1 MTAEPLRPAAVRWN
15 DWTQA
20 AVPAPTDFNP
30 TLPVSVIV
38 PFYQSHAHALPKTL
52 AALESQSY
60 PRRLFEVVIVDDGSD
75 PPLAPP
81 RGTPFKA
88 RVVHQERRGFGLARA
103 RNAGVRNAAH
113 DILLFLDSDVLAGS
127 GWIAAHARWHHG
139 VADALTLGGMLYVD
153 TQDIDAETI
162 RGAESSLAGLL
173 AGRRADPPRA
183 EGLLRRTNDLR
194 AKDDAIFMAMAGNSF
209 GVRRAFYD
217 EIGGSD
223 ESFARWGYEDT
234 EFAYRAYVR
243 GGLLAPVRDAVAWHQ
258 GRFDEERSRR
268 GSQAQRQMAS
278 HRIAHRLF
286 RGHRPG
292 RIFDVPEFVVTLHAA
307 GVPVERVID
316 DVSRLLADRVHDMVV
331 RVVAGGGEDDRAASA
346 MLQEAFGTDP
356 RVRLSAAG
364 SALDEFPASPFH
376 ATLPAGAAFGRHS
389 VHRLRGRLGGAVA
402 VRVPLPDG
410 ARIELARAWALHRAR
425 RAGGRPED
433 YGDVRMLS
441 ARAVGAGPSRKGG
454 AAVAFLGARAPG
466 HARAG
471 REPYSKRRR
480 LADSVRRVRS
490 VADAWAWIKW
500 AAYCC
505 RRLVV
510 RSTRIR

>member
-1 MTAEPLRPAAVRWN
+1 MTTEPLRPAAVRWN

-20 AVPAPTDFNP
+20 SVPAPADFRP

-75 PPLAPP
+75 PPLAPL
-81 RGTPFKA
+81 RDTPFEA

-113 DILLFLDSDVLAGS
+113 DILLFLDSDILAGP

-153 TQDIDAETI
+153 TQDIDAETV
-162 RGAESSLAGLL
+162 RGAEGSLAGLL
-173 AGRRADPPRA
+173 AGRRADPPRS

-209 GVRRAFYD
+209 GVRRAFYE

-234 EFAYRAYVR
+234 ELAYRAHVR
-243 GGLLAPVRDAVAWHQ
+243 GGLLVPVRDAVAWHQ

-286 RGHRPG
+286 RGDRPG
-292 RIFDVPEFVVTLHAA
+292 RIFDVPEFVVTLHAVGGSA
-307 GVPVERVID
+307 ERVVE

-331 RVVAGGGEDDRAASA
+331 RVVAGGGEDDGVAAT
-346 MLQEAFGTDP
+346 MLEEAFGADP
-356 RVRLSAAG
+356 RVRLSVGG
-364 SALDEFPASPFH
+364 SALDDFPASPFH
-376 ATLPAGAAFGRHS
+376 VALPAGAAGGRHL
-389 VHRLRGRLGGAVA
+389 VHRLRNRLGGAAA
-402 VRVPLPDG
+402 VRVSLSGG
-410 ARIELARAWALHRAR
+410 AHVELARAWALHRAR
-425 RAGGRPED
+425 RAGGRLED
-433 YGDVRMLS
+433 YGDVRMLPP
-441 ARAVGAGPSRKGG
+441 RAMRAGRSRTGG
-454 AAVAFLGARAPG
+454 AAP
-466 HARAG
+466 ARAG

-480 LADSVRRVRS
+480 LADSVRRVS
-490 VADAWAWIKW
+490 SLADAWAWVRW
-500 AAYCC
+500 AAYRC
-505 RRLVV
+505 RRLVA
-510 RSTRIR
+510 RSSRLR